1 MSMPSKKMI
10 AAICLAVAVAG
21 AGVFNWYQS
30 AFADQQAATPGST
43 DDPLVTKSYVDEKLA
58 QIQGGG
64 GATAGASDKWEV
76 VTVPAGKKIVVNDG
90 GELIVRNGKAV
101 AYSPDVNGLADL
113 TDGIDVAPGKTI
125 AANHLILSPR
135 GGRGLEPDP
144 KQKNGLIVL
153 VHGGYSLQ

>member
-1 MSMPSKKMI
+1 MPSKKMI
-10 AAICLAVAVAG
+10 AVACLAVAVAG
-21 AGVFNWYQS
+21 AGGFNWYQS
-30 AFADQQAATPGST
+30 AFADQQSATPGST
-43 DDPLVTKSYVDEKLA
+43 DDPLVTKSYVDEKIA

-64 GATAGASDKWEV
+64 VASSAATSDKWEV
-76 VTVPAGKKIVVNDG
+76 VTVPAGKKIIVNDG

-101 AYSPDVNGLADL
+101 AYSADANGLADL
-113 TDGIDVAPGKTI
+113 TDGIDVAPGKAI

-135 GGRGLEPDP
+135 GGRGVQPDP